1 MIVRRYQDLEC
12 WRLAVQVK
20 REVYAIICRP
30 NVAADFKF
38 CDQIRDSARSGPSN
52 IAEGFGRY
60 KPPQFRQFLDIAIAS
75 LTETANHLR
84 DGVDRRHFTAQ
95 AIQPLLPLAARARG
109 AAIGLK
115 AYLKDAKPPE
125 PRRRRRPR
133 KPQAPPNQRT

>member
-1 MIVRRYQDLEC
+1 MAKRFDELDAWQ
-12 WRLAVQVK
+12 LANELKLGVYKVTESGSVTRDFDFYHQL
-20 REVYAIICRP
+20 RES
-30 NVAADFKF
+30 AA
-38 CDQIRDSARSGPSN
+38 SGPSN

-84 DGVDRRHFTAQ
+84 DGVGRRHFTRQ
-95 AIQPLLPLAARARG
+95 AIEPLLRLAARARG

-115 AYLKDAKPPE
+115 AYLTDAKPPE
-125 PRRRRRPR
+125 PRRRCRPR